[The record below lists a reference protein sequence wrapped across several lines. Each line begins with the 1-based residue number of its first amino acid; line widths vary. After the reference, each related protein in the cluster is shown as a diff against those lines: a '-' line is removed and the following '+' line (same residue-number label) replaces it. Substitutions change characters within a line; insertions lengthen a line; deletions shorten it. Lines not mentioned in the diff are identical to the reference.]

1 MITEDKYLL
10 NRDMMKISSLDQ
22 AKEFI
27 LLSTKCT
34 LLDDHDIK
42 IINSL
47 AKVVHTKL
55 SSNQEEEEVPDD
67 TIWITEDGFIKLK
80 NKIEHLSTK
89 EMIDNAKE
97 IEEARALGDLRE
109 NAEYKAAL
117 ERRSRLQSDL
127 KSLAE
132 QLSNVKILTKDI
144 VMTDKAAV
152 GTVVDITD
160 KKGKKQTFTI
170 LGPLEANVDKNILSF
185 QSKLAKEIIGHSIGE
200 KFSFNQ
206 NEYTVVDIRNYFD

>member
-10 NRDMMKISSLDQ
+10 TRDMMKISSLDQ